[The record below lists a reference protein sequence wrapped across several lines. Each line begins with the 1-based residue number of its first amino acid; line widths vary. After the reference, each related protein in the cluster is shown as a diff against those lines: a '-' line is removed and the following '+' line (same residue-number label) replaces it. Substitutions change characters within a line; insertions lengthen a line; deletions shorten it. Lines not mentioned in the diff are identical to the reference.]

1 MAGFGNH
8 LNAAASQLAGSGP
21 TGEEF
26 ANLQQQLN
34 QLYATLNRWSQP
46 LEHATRE
53 IFLCS
58 FLRTA
63 LGMEESKRERAKE
76 RESESD
82 RGERVILRASEGV
95 EGDVLSGSRKSL
107 RKSSFGVESKTFEV
121 EVEEKKGKLQA
132 TIVERKRGISSWIK
146 LRLESLG
153 LFVECLVLCIKDT
166 RIGKW
171 ERKWKEKGRANSLV
185 RDENK
190 EGCFLQ
196 LGVVVDLEKKRFSIF
211 IPKGRG
217 VKGGWASMAET
228 LRLLG
233 VAFGGKE
240 SQKDEAMM
248 LKPNLVK
255 TFAEVVKLP
264 RSKSRAAV
272 RVGVRE
278 NELSRNLNK
287 LVHCLVRFWNPSSV
301 RGDDLKSWGTQLA
314 KTWGLKGKLGLAKL
328 ERGKVLLEFELLAEA
343 EKALNL
349 RRTSVGG
356 FLLCLEKWRPKTG
369 CLLEGEKRSEAWVRI
384 VGLPVSLW
392 DRAIRRSWRNCSGPG
407 FW

>member
-21 TGEEF
+21 TREEF

-34 QLYATLNRWSQP
+34 QLYARLNRRSQP
-46 LEHATRE
+46 LEYATRE

-63 LGMEESKRERAKE
+63 LGMEESERERARE
-76 RESESD
+76 RESKSD

-107 RKSSFGVESKTFEV
+107 RKSSFGVESKTCEV

-146 LRLESLG
+146 LGPESLG
-153 LFVECLVLCIKDT
+153 LFVECLVLCIKDM

-196 LGVVVDLEKKRFSIF
+196 LGVVVDLEKKRFNIF

-228 LRLLG
+228 LRRLG
-233 VAFGGKE
+233 VAF
-240 SQKDEAMM
+240 
-248 LKPNLVK
+248 L
-255 TFAEVVKLP
+255 
-264 RSKSRAAV
+264 
-272 RVGVRE
+272 
-278 NELSRNLNK
+278 
-287 LVHCLVRFWNPSSV
+287 
-301 RGDDLKSWGTQLA
+301 
-314 KTWGLKGKLGLAKL
+314 L
-328 ERGKVLLEFELLAEA
+328 ER
-343 EKALNL
+343 KA
-349 RRTSVGG
+349 RRT
-356 FLLCLEKWRPKTG
+356 
-369 CLLEGEKRSEAWVRI
+369 
-384 VGLPVSLW
+384 
-392 DRAIRRSWRNCSGPG
+392 RR
-407 FW
+407 

>member
-1 MAGFGNH
+1 
-8 LNAAASQLAGSGP
+8 
-21 TGEEF
+21 
-26 ANLQQQLN
+26 
-34 QLYATLNRWSQP
+34 
-46 LEHATRE
+46 
-53 IFLCS
+53 
-58 FLRTA
+58 
-63 LGMEESKRERAKE
+63 MEESESERAGE

-82 RGERVILRASEGV
+82 GGERVILHASEGV
-95 EGDVLSGSRKSL
+95 EGNVLSGTWKSL

-121 EVEEKKGKLQA
+121 KVEEKKGKLQA

-171 ERKWKEKGRANSLV
+171 ERKWKEKGRAYSLV

-190 EGCFLQ
+190 GGCFIR
-196 LGVVVDLEKKRFSIF
+196 LGVVDLEKKRFSIF

-255 TFAEVVKLP
+255 TIAEVVKLP